1 MTAESANVPSQMVYE
16 QRVYH
21 ARPGSLPSLLARFE
35 DHVLGIW
42 KRLGIDPVAFWTVV
56 IGESNLMLIY
66 LLRWKSLAEREQRF
80 TAFLSDPEWLKVRDE
95 TDKGGPLVVQT
106 TNRILKLTSFS
117 PII

>member
-35 DHVLGIW
+35 DHVLGI
-42 KRLGIDPVAFWTVV
+42 WTVV